1 MKDKE
6 RTEWKER
13 EAHILSELRD
23 LAATLDYERD
33 SNHENTQEALYASDY
48 QSVVY
53 FAEKNV
59 ALDRL
64 DSLISLLS
72 ISEQKP
78 ETEKPELKVVPL
90 NSEKENVNE

>member
-6 RTEWKER
+6 RTAWKEK
-13 EAHILSELRD
+13 EEYILSELRD
-23 LAATLDYERD
+23 IAAPLDYDRE
-33 SNHENTQEALYASDY
+33 SNHENIQEALYEDDY
-48 QSVVY
+48 QSVVWY
-53 FAEKNV
+53 ADKNV

-64 DSLISLLS
+64 GRLIGLLS

-90 NSEKENVNE
+90 NSAKENVNE